1 MDDIKRRSPSSQS
14 KRVHQAPL
22 LRAHQRDLYR
32 KVEEFESDV
41 YEGEDDDTK
50 VESNDIRSFYNSRRE
65 EENKPFRISK
75 FSLMSFSLF
84 VLFVI
89 GILLFTFVFNRA
101 TITVTPRTYSFTAD
115 TELNMASSS
124 AFGYVASSTETIK
137 KTLDRSEKKKVQSKA
152 SGQITIY
159 NNYTED
165 TQKLVKNTRFEA
177 PNGIIFRITDSVVVP
192 GKKDGTPGSITAKV
206 TADSFG
212 ENYNIKPTKF
222 TIPGFKNSPR
232 YDGFYAESKTAMTGG
247 ADGDRYVVS
256 ADAIALADTGMQNT
270 LKTNL
275 TKALL
280 EKDIPVEYILATSSM
295 YIEYSN
301 NLEAYESGKAD
312 SYEVTGVAY
321 IYLLNRESLADKISK
336 TSMTN
341 TISGQTYR
349 VLDYSGLAI
358 NPKSSMQKEAILTIK
373 GEGVLIYDTD
383 YEDIK
388 SQLLG
393 KDENEYSKVFSD
405 FPSVEKAD
413 IDISPFWVHTFPDN
427 INKLKI
433 KEVLPSSAY

>member
-1 MDDIKRRSPSSQS
+1 MDDIKRRSPNSQS

-41 YEGEDDDTK
+41 YEDDDEQDVKT
-50 VESNDIRSFYNSRRE
+50 NDIRSFYNSRRE
-65 EENKPFRISK
+65 EESKPFRISK
-75 FSLMSFSLF
+75 FSLVTSFIF
-84 VLFVI
+84 VLAVV
-89 GILLFTFVFNRA
+89 GILLFTFVFNGA
-101 TITVTPRTYSFTAD
+101 TITVTPRTYSFAVD
-115 TELNMASSS
+115 TEINMAPSSDV
-124 AFGYVASSTETIK
+124 GYMASSTETIK

-152 SGQITIY
+152 GGQITIY

-177 PNGIIFRITDSVVVP
+177 PNGIIFRITDSVIVP
-192 GKKDGTPGSITAKV
+192 GKKNGTPGSVTVKV

-212 ENYNIKPTKF
+212 ENYNIKPSKF

-232 YDGFYAESKTAMTGG
+232 YDGFYAESKAAMTGG

-275 TKALL
+275 TKAVL
-280 EKDIPVEYILATSSM
+280 EKDVPTEYILATSSI

-312 SYEVTGVAY
+312 SYEVTGIAY
-321 IYLLNRESLADKISK
+321 VYLLAKESLAEKIAK
-336 TSMTN
+336 TSMPNSTY
-341 TISGQTYR
+341 GQTYR
-349 VLDYSGLAI
+349 VLDYSSLII
-358 NPKSSMQKEAILTIK
+358 NPKSTIQKENILTIK
-373 GEGVLIYDTD
+373 GEGILIYDTD
-383 YEDIK
+383 YEKIK
-388 SQLLG
+388 SELAG
-393 KDENEYSKVFSD
+393 KDENEYSNVFSD

-413 IDISPFWVHTFPDN
+413 IDISPFWVHTFPKN

-433 KEVLPSSAY
+433 EEVLPSSAY

>member
-1 MDDIKRRSPSSQS
+1 MDDIKRRSPNSQS

-41 YEGEDDDTK
+41 YEDENDENA
-50 VESNDIRSFYNSRRE
+50 ESNDIRSFYNSRRE
-65 EENKPFRISK
+65 EERKPFRISK
-75 FSLMSFSLF
+75 FSLIGSFLF
-84 VLFVI
+84 VLFVTSV
-89 GILLFTFVFNRA
+89 LLFTFVFNGA
-101 TITVTPRTYSFTAD
+101 TITVTPRTYSFAVD
-115 TELNMASSS
+115 TEINMASSS
-124 AFGYVASSTETIK
+124 DVGYVASSTETIK

-152 SGQITIY
+152 AGQITIY

-192 GKKDGTPGSITAKV
+192 GKKNGIPGSVVAKV

-212 ENYNIKPTKF
+212 ENYNIKPSKF

-232 YDGFYAESKTAMTGG
+232 FDGFYAESKVAMTGG

-256 ADAIALADTGMQNT
+256 SDAIALADTGMQNT

-275 TKALL
+275 TKIIL
-280 EKDIPVEYILATSSM
+280 EKDVPSDYILATSSI

-312 SYEVTGVAY
+312 SYEVTGIAY
-321 IYLLNRESLADKISK
+321 VYLLAKESLAEKIAK
-336 TSMTN
+336 TSMPN
-341 TISGQTYR
+341 SVYGQTYR
-349 VLDYSGLAI
+349 VLDYSTLTI
-358 NPKSSMQKEAILTIK
+358 NPKSTMQKEDVLTLK

-383 YEDIK
+383 YEKIK
-388 SQLLG
+388 SELAG
-393 KDENEYSKVFSD
+393 KDENEYSQVFSD

-413 IDISPFWVHTFPDN
+413 IDISPFWVHSFPKN

-433 KEVLPSSAY
+433 EEVLPSSAY